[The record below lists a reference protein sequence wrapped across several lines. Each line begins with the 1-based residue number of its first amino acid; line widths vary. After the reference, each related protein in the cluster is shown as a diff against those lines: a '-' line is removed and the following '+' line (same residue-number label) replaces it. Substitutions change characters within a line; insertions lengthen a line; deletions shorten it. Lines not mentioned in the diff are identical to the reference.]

1 MILALDVGNTN
12 IVIGGFVDEKLA
24 FVSRIST
31 DSEKTE
37 YEYASLITDIMRL
50 EGMSTDKVEGAII
63 SSVVPPLNQI
73 IKDALGKAFGISAF
87 IVGAGLKTGVNLLI
101 DNPLQAGADLVCSTA
116 AAYKYYT
123 TPAVVVDMGTATKI
137 SLVDENGAFC
147 GVSII
152 PGVGISI
159 RALSSNTAQLPQIS
173 LDAPK
178 TIIGKNTIDSMQS
191 GLVYGSA
198 CMIDA
203 MLERICDEYGKSFTV
218 IATGGISRFIIP
230 HCRTEIEIDE
240 NLILK
245 GLYVIFK
252 KNNK

>member
-87 IVGAGLKTGVNLLI
+87 IVGPGLKTGVNLLI

-152 PGVGISI
+152 PGV
-159 RALSSNTAQLPQIS
+159 
-173 LDAPK
+173 
-178 TIIGKNTIDSMQS
+178 
-191 GLVYGSA
+191 
-198 CMIDA
+198 
-203 MLERICDEYGKSFTV
+203 
-218 IATGGISRFIIP
+218 
-230 HCRTEIEIDE
+230 
-240 NLILK
+240 
-245 GLYVIFK
+245 
-252 KNNK
+252 